1 MKSKFIFIMI
11 MLLMIAGCGDNITK
25 IYGNGETDGRVI
37 GTIHGIVTDANTNE
51 RLENVDVTWLD
62 ENEIKTTSTDA
73 LGYYFITD
81 LSPGDYELT
90 FSGNENFAVGRIIV
104 TIPTLE
110 EIGVTN
116 VPTDEDFYHTEI
128 QDMELYQLNAGLI
141 GTIYTIIDDEN
152 IVLASGVTV
161 IADFENWDISPEEY
175 STTTGI
181 NGIFTFEN
189 LPSTPEVILRTLP
202 FTVGTYSFEVVELD
216 LVLFP
221 DAIVTVPNIFL
232 NIIDDPPFIIENN
245 FDNDNF
251 GIFDAIEITFNKAI
265 DANSFEVELYS
276 DIADPVE
283 FESIT
288 WITDANVVITPDE
301 DLLLATVYT
310 MNLSGFSVDGNFFDF
325 PGLQFETQL
334 GIDVESTNLEV
345 YDNVYEITANGTI
358 IINFT
363 EEVDTNNILN
373 VLEITNY
380 PDPAFVWSPDNK
392 TLSIAHPTGGYT
404 NSFIL
409 EITYYSTL
417 ASYDFVNKIYTVNLI
432 QQFC

>member
-1 MKSKFIFIMI
+1 MKSKLIFISTMI
-11 MLLMIAGCGDNITK
+11 MLLMLFGCGDNITK

-51 RLENVDVTWLD
+51 RLVNVDVTWLD
-62 ENEIKTTSTDA
+62 EDEIQTTTTNA

-90 FSGNENFAVGRIIV
+90 FSGNEGFAVGRIIV
-104 TIPTLE
+104 TIPTLD

-128 QDMELYQLNAGLI
+128 QDMEMYQLNAGLT

-152 IVLASGVTV
+152 IALASGVIV

-175 STTTGI
+175 SATTGI
-181 NGIFTFEN
+181 NGIFIFEN
-189 LPSTPEVILRTLP
+189 LPSTPEVVLRTLP
-202 FTVGTYSFEVVELD
+202 FTDSTYSFEVVELD

-221 DAIVTVPNIFL
+221 NAIVTVPNIFL
-232 NIIDDPPFIIENN
+232 NIVDDPPFIVENN

-251 GIFDAIEITFNKAI
+251 GIIDAIEITFNKAI
-265 DANSFEVELYS
+265 DPNSFDVELYS

-288 WITDANVVITPDE
+288 WLTDASVVITPDE
-301 DLLLATVYT
+301 ELLLATVYT
-310 MNLSGFSVDGNFFDF
+310 MNISGCSVDGNFFDF
-325 PGLQFETQL
+325 PGLQFETQP
-334 GIDVESTNLEV
+334 GIDVESTNLEI
-345 YDNVYEITANGTI
+345 YDNYYEIAPMGTI

-363 EEVDTNNILN
+363 EEVDIYNGLN
-373 VLEITNY
+373 VLTITGY
-380 PDPAFVWSPDNK
+380 PDPAYVWSNNNK

-404 NSFIL
+404 GNFIL
-409 EITYYSTL
+409 EIIYYSTL

-432 QQFC
+432 Q

>member
-1 MKSKFIFIMI
+1 MKAKLIFISTMI
-11 MLLMIAGCGDNITK
+11 MLLMLAGCGDNITK

-51 RLENVDVTWLD
+51 RLVNVDVTWLD
-62 ENEIKTTSTDA
+62 ENEIQTTTTNA

-110 EIGVTN
+110 EVGVTN
-116 VPTDEDFYHTEI
+116 APTDEDFYHTEI
-128 QDMELYQLNAGLI
+128 QDMEMYQLNAGLT

-161 IADFENWDISPEEY
+161 IADFENWDLSPEEY
-175 STTTGI
+175 SATTGI

-189 LPSTPEVILRTLP
+189 LPSTPDVILRTLP
-202 FTVGTYSFEVVELD
+202 FTDGTYSFEVIELD

-221 DAIVTVPNIFL
+221 DAIVTAPNIFL

-276 DIADPVE
+276 DLADPVE

-288 WITDANVVITPDE
+288 WITDASVVITPDE
-301 DLLLATVYT
+301 ELLLATVYF
-310 MNLSGFSVDGNFFDF
+310 MNLSGCSVDGNSFDF
-325 PGLQFETQL
+325 PDLQFETQP

-363 EEVDTNNILN
+363 EEVDINNVLN

-380 PDPAFVWSPDNK
+380 PNPAFIWSPDNK

-409 EITYYSTL
+409 TITYYSTL
-417 ASYDFVNKIYTVNLI
+417 ASYDFVNKTYPVNLI
-432 QQFC
+432 Q

>member
-417 ASYDFVNKIYTVNLI
+417 ASYDFVNKIFAVTLI
-432 QQFC
+432 N